1 MSFHDCKIVKADCTY
16 DEYHK
21 QDAKRGD
28 KDYSMSRSELVEFAS
43 CPAKWILGPQSDD
56 STPSTNWGSMIDCL
70 LTSPDKFDELFA
82 VAPETYP
89 DTKTGEP
96 KPWTGAAN
104 FCKAWKAEQGDKTII
119 KSALK
124 LDADAAVKAI
134 LENADV
140 SELIKVSRKQVFALG
155 FWKDAATK
163 LDIPVRVLI
172 DLVPPADHPQFG
184 KWLSD
189 FKTARN
195 GDPAAWARVVDDQ
208 AYDVQAALYSDI
220 YTAATKED
228 RSDWVFALQENVAP
242 FHVVSPMPALTAE
255 FLQWG
260 REKYQAALTR
270 YAQCLATGV
279 WPSYAVVGLQYGP
292 TQLIGP
298 ESLWT
303 YKQSAGQGSL
313 DARTNYQPAPTPADE
328 NGGVTP

>member
-1 MSFHDCKIVKADCTY
+1 MFHDCKIIKDNCAY

-21 QDAKRGD
+21 QEPKRGD

-43 CPAKWILGPQSDD
+43 CPAKWILGPQGDD
-56 STPSTNWGSMIDCL
+56 STSATDWGSMVDCL
-70 LTSPDKFDELFA
+70 LTSPDKFDALFA

-89 DTKTGEP
+89 DSKTGEA
-96 KPWTGAAN
+96 KPFTLASKW
-104 FCKAWKAEQGDKTII
+104 CKEWKSEQGNKTII
-119 KSALK
+119 KANIK
-124 LDADAAVKAI
+124 ADADAAVKAI
-134 LENADV
+134 QENKDV
-140 SELIKVSRKQVFALG
+140 SELIRVSRKQVFALG
-155 FWKDAATK
+155 FWEDAATK

-172 DLVPPADHPQFG
+172 DLVPSTEHQRFG

-220 YTAATKED
+220 YAAATGED
-228 RSDWVFALQENVAP
+228 RSDWVFALQENTAP
-242 FHVVSPMPALTAE
+242 FHVVSPMPALTVE

-270 YAQCLATGV
+270 YAQCLATKV
-279 WPSYAVVGLQYGP
+279 WPSYAVAGLQFGP

-298 ESLWT
+298 DELWNYRKVGGT
-303 YKQSAGQGSL
+303 ENAK
-313 DARTNYQPAPTPADE
+313 RIEYQPPKPFTANDNDVPS
-328 NGGVTP
+328 